1 MSICID
7 LTPYRGKRV
16 CIALS
21 GGGDS
26 VALFHYFK
34 RNAAKHAIELTALN
48 VEHGIRGAASRADTT
63 FVKELC
69 AREKVPLSCF
79 SEDVPARAKKWG
91 IGEEEAARRCRYA
104 IFVAVLA
111 ENRADLIVTA
121 HHALDNAE
129 SVLLNLFRGASLTGA
144 GGIRAFLPAEELVRQ
159 YLPEKKDVS
168 PLYGKGIVRPFLG
181 VGKAEIE
188 RYLRENR
195 LQWREDESNG
205 NTEYSRNFLRQK
217 VLPSVKERFPR
228 AEERLYDFSR
238 AAREDDE
245 FLYSLAR
252 GALEIGEECR
262 IDESAPRPLFYR
274 ACVLAL
280 RHFGVEKDYS
290 RANLEDIY
298 ALTSGEN
305 GKTIELPQA
314 LRAVRDYGSIVIYR
328 FQSAQAQEYSFGAGE
343 YDFGKYTVRILHGGS
358 LGRGDGAGYRTLVLD
373 ASALPAGSVLRLR
386 AKGDVFEKFG
396 GGTKKLKA
404 FLIDKKIPRRER
416 DLLPVVAC
424 GGEVFAVCGVEISEK
439 VMIRFGIGAN
449 VADGKNIYTIL
460 LTKKGESDKCIRT

>member
-7 LTPYRGKRV
+7 LTPYRGRRV

-34 RNAAKHAIELTALN
+34 KNAAKHGIVLTALN
-48 VEHGIRGAASRADTT
+48 VEHGIRGAASVADTA

-104 IFVAVLA
+104 IFAAMLA
-111 ENRADLIVTA
+111 EDRTDLIATA
-121 HHALDNAE
+121 HHAGDNAE
-129 SVLLNLFRGASLTGA
+129 SVLLNLFRGAALTGA
-144 GGIRAFLPAEELVRQ
+144 GGIRTYLPADELVSR
-159 YLPEKKDVS
+159 YLPEKKNVP
-168 PLYGKGIVRPFLG
+168 PLYGKGIVRPFLC

-188 RYLRENR
+188 EYLRENR
-195 LQWREDESNG
+195 LKWREDESNG
-205 NTEYSRNFLRQK
+205 NTKYSRNFIRKK
-217 VLPSVKERFPR
+217 VLPPVKEKFPR

-238 AAREDDE
+238 AAREDDD
-245 FLYSLAR
+245 FLYSLAQ
-252 GALEIGEECR
+252 GILEKGEECR
-262 IDESAPRPLFYR
+262 IIEDAPAPLFYR

-280 RHFGVEKDYS
+280 QHFGVDRDYS
-290 RANLEDIY
+290 RANLEDID
-298 ALTSGEN
+298 ALRSGEN
-305 GKTIELPQA
+305 GKTIELPSS
-314 LRAVRDYGSIVIYR
+314 LRAVRDYGKIVLYRYRSIE
-328 FQSAQAQEYSFGAGE
+328 AQEYPFGAGE
-343 YDFGKYTVRILHGGS
+343 YDFGKYSVRIMHGGS

-373 ASALPAGSVLRLR
+373 ASALPVNCVLRLR
-386 AKGDVFEKFG
+386 KKGDVFEKFG
-396 GGTKKLKA
+396 GGTKKLKE

-416 DLLPVVAC
+416 DLLPVIAC

-439 VMIRFGIGAN
+439 VKIRFGIGAN
-449 VADGKNIYTIL
+449 VADGKNIYTII

>member
-1 MSICID
+1 M
-7 LTPYRGKRV
+7 
-16 CIALS
+16 
-21 GGGDS
+21 
-26 VALFHYFK
+26 
-34 RNAAKHAIELTALN
+34 
-48 VEHGIRGAASRADTT
+48 
-63 FVKELC
+63 
-69 AREKVPLSCF
+69 
-79 SEDVPARAKKWG
+79 
-91 IGEEEAARRCRYA
+91 
-104 IFVAVLA
+104 
-111 ENRADLIVTA
+111 
-121 HHALDNAE
+121 
-129 SVLLNLFRGASLTGA
+129 
-144 GGIRAFLPAEELVRQ
+144 
-159 YLPEKKDVS
+159 
-168 PLYGKGIVRPFLG
+168 
-181 VGKAEIE
+181 
-188 RYLRENR
+188 
-195 LQWREDESNG
+195 
-205 NTEYSRNFLRQK
+205 
-217 VLPSVKERFPR
+217 
-228 AEERLYDFSR
+228 
-238 AAREDDE
+238 
-245 FLYSLAR
+245 
-252 GALEIGEECR
+252 
-262 IDESAPRPLFYR
+262 
-274 ACVLAL
+274 LAL

-439 VMIRFGIGAN
+439 VKIRFGIGAN